1 MPFSGPTLGWG
12 VLEWMADH
20 LPSPAD
26 PSQPFTL
33 TDEQATFILRWY
45 AVDAETGEPLHRRAE
60 IEMAKGWGKSPLAGA
75 IALAELAGPVVFDRW
90 DGTEPL
96 GRKWDNPWVQIA
108 AVSEDQTDN
117 TYSSMYEMLVANDNR
132 AAKALGIDQGRT
144 RLYLHGR
151 PGRLEPV
158 TAAAGSRE
166 GQRVTFAVL
175 DETHLWTRRNGGV
188 KLAGTLRRNAAK
200 MGGRTLET
208 TNAPLLGEKSV
219 AEQSGMDPG
228 VLHYARRPKVV
239 PDPDWTDEQI
249 LAALDETYG
258 DAYWIDRHRLLAE
271 IRDPATSWDDAVRF
285 YFNTRSQGAG
295 RAVDP
300 RLWSSL
306 ARSREVPTGTRI
318 GAGFDGSVS
327 RDATVLQGCT
337 ADGHSFNIDKWVRPI
352 GASPDWTVPHL
363 LVQEAIE
370 RMFERY
376 DVGKLLADPF
386 YWHTEVET
394 WQRQFGDGPDGRPR
408 VEPLDSNQPTRFAP
422 AVDRWLAALR
432 EGVHTHDADPIVT
445 EHVTAAHLRKVR
457 INDDESDGR
466 TKYVLIKGDDHGRI
480 DGAIADVLAYQAAM
494 TMPEALPPPEVRF
507 IPFDDD

>member
-1 MPFSGPTLGWG
+1 MGFAGPTLGWG
-12 VLEWMADH
+12 VLEWMERY

-33 TDEQATFILRWY
+33 TDEQATFVLRWY

-60 IEMAKGWGKSPLAGA
+60 VEMAKGWGKSPLAGA
-75 IALAELAGPVVFDRW
+75 IALAELAGPVVFDHW
-90 DGTEPL
+90 EGTEPV
-96 GRKWDNPWVQIA
+96 GRRWDNPWVQIA

-117 TYSSMYEMLVANDNR
+117 TYSALYEMLVANDHR

-239 PDPDWTDEQI
+239 PDPDWTDEQMI
-249 LAALDETYG
+249 AALDETYG

-300 RLWSSL
+300 RLWAAL
-306 ARSREVPTGTRI
+306 AKPRDVPDKARI

-327 RDATVLQGCT
+327 RDATVLRGCT
-337 ADGHSFNIDKWVRPI
+337 EDGYSFDIDHWVRPPK
-352 GASPDWTVPHL
+352 APPEWTVPRL
-363 LVQEAIE
+363 EVQAAID

-376 DVGKLLADPF
+376 DVGLLLVDPF
-386 YWHTEVET
+386 YWRTEAET
-394 WQRQFGDGPDGRPR
+394 WARQYGEER
-408 VEPLDSNQPTRFAP
+408 VVFLDSNQPQRFAP
-422 AVDRWLAALR
+422 AVDRWLTALR
-432 EGVHTHDADPIVT
+432 EGSHTHDGDPVVT
-445 EHVTAAHLRKVR
+445 EHVVAAHLRKVR
-457 INDDESDGR
+457 ITDDESDGR

-494 TMPEALPPPEVRF
+494 TMPAPISTEVTY
-507 IPFDDD
+507 ISLDD